1 MKIAVS
7 ARGSTPD
14 SDIDERLGRAYWLM
28 IYETKNNSW
37 QAINN
42 EAGRN
47 ALNGA
52 GQQTAN
58 LLIAQGVEAV
68 LTGEIGPRA
77 FRLLNGA
84 GIGVYLGAAGTVM
97 DTLVA
102 WHDGHL
108 ATARAAN
115 NIGSPYC
122 ITGSDKKT
130 GGWPPGQ

>member
-1 MKIAVS
+1 MKVAVS

-14 SDIDERLGRAYWLM
+14 SDIDERMGRAYWLM
-28 IYETKNNSW
+28 IYETKNNTW

-42 EAGRN
+42 ESGRN

-58 LLIAQGVEAV
+58 LLINHEVKAV

-77 FRLLNGA
+77 FRLLNSA
-84 GIGVYLGAAGTVM
+84 GIEIWLGAAGTVM
-97 DTLVA
+97 DTLVS

-108 ATARAAN
+108 RKAVAAN

-122 ITGSDKKT
+122 ITGNGSTQKT
-130 GGWPPGQ
+130 

>member
-1 MKIAVS
+1 MKVAVS

-14 SDIDERLGRAYWLM
+14 SDIDERMGRTYWLM

-42 EAGRN
+42 DSGRN

-52 GQQTAN
+52 GQHTAN
-58 LLIAQGVEAV
+58 LLIDLGVEAV

-77 FRLLNGA
+77 FRLLNSA
-84 GIGVYLGAAGTVM
+84 GIDVYLGAAGTVM
-97 DTLVA
+97 DTLVS
-102 WHDGHL
+102 WHDGQL
-108 ATARAAN
+108 DKARAAN

-122 ITGSDKKT
+122 ITGSGSVPKA
-130 GGWPPGQ
+130 

>member
-1 MKIAVS
+1 MKVVIT

-14 SDIDERLGRAYWLM
+14 SDIDERMGRAYWLM
-28 IYETKNNSW
+28 IYETKNNIW

-42 EAGRN
+42 DTSRN
-47 ALNGA
+47 ALQGA

-58 LLIAQGVEAV
+58 LLIEHGVEAV
-68 LTGEIGPRA
+68 LTGEVGPRA
-77 FRLLNGA
+77 FRILNNS
-84 GIGVYLGAAGTVM
+84 GISIYLGAAGTVM

-108 ATARAAN
+108 NKATAAN

-122 ITGSDKKT
+122 ITGT
-130 GGWPPGQ
+130 GSTQRS

>member
-1 MKIAVS
+1 MKVAVT

-14 SDIDERLGRAYWLM
+14 SDIDERMGRAYWLM

-42 EAGRN
+42 DSGRN

-52 GQQTAN
+52 GQHTAN
-58 LLIAQGVEAV
+58 LLIDLGVEAI

-77 FRLLNGA
+77 FRLLNSA
-84 GIGVYLGAAGTVM
+84 GIEIYLGAAGTVM
-97 DTLVA
+97 DTLVS
-102 WHDGHL
+102 WHDGQL
-108 ATARAAN
+108 DKARAAN

-122 ITGSDKKT
+122 ITGS
-130 GGWPPGQ
+130 GSVPSA

>member
-1 MKIAVS
+1 MKVAVS
-7 ARGSTPD
+7 ARGTTPD

-28 IYETKNNSW
+28 IYETKKNSW

-58 LLIAQGVEAV
+58 LLIEQGVEAV

-77 FRLLNGA
+77 FRLLNSA
-84 GIGVYLGAAGTVM
+84 GVDIYLGAAGTVM

-108 ATARAAN
+108 VKARSAS

-122 ITGSDKKT
+122 ITGHS
-130 GGWPPGQ
+130 PVPR

>member
-1 MKIAVS
+1 MKVAVS

-14 SDIDERLGRAYWLM
+14 SDIDERMGRAYWMM
-28 IYETKNNSW
+28 IYETRDNSW

-42 EAGRN
+42 ESGRS
-47 ALNGA
+47 AINGA
-52 GQQTAN
+52 GQKTASQ
-58 LLIAQGVEAV
+58 LIELGVEVV

-84 GIGVYLGAAGTVM
+84 GIAIWLGAAGTVM

-102 WHDGHL
+102 WHDGNL
-108 ATARAAN
+108 RRALAAN

-122 ITGSDKKT
+122 ITGS
-130 GGWPPGQ
+130 GAMPRR